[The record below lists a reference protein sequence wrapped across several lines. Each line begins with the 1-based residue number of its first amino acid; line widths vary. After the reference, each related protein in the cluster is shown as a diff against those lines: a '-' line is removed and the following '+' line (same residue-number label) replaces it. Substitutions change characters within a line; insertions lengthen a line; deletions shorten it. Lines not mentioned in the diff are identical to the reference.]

1 MTNTRWAQTALL
13 AGALMAAHSAQAA
26 VVSLEIIAGS
36 DPLARTTLATLS
48 NSELGCD
55 GSAASASNNC
65 LGGAAPGAVAL
76 EESFNWA
83 GGTFDLDSWDVDV
96 EVNPLISAGFSV
108 TNNTAAT
115 QWYTMIFSIGISPS
129 ITPTSLIGGSAAF
142 TVTDANNDG
151 ATISAPG
158 MGPQAMYTALIDG
171 LPVQTLFDAPYSL
184 SALFPGGSNVAVDQ
198 FGLPGPSQP
207 GPQALSTIGLRVDF
221 LLSAGDRA
229 TFSGNFD
236 VEPVPLPAGVWL
248 FASALVAIRAA
259 RAGIAK

>member
-1 MTNTRWAQTALL
+1 MRYPIW
-13 AGALMAAHSAQAA
+13 AGAAVVASSLLGAQATQAA

-36 DPLARTTLATLS
+36 DPLTRTTLATLG

-55 GSAASASNNC
+55 GSAGSASNNC

-76 EESFNWA
+76 EESFSWA

-171 LPVQTLFDAPYSL
+171 LPVQTLFDAPFSL
-184 SALFPGGSNVAVDQ
+184 SPIFNGASNSANDF
-198 FGLPGPSQP
+198 FGLPGPNQP

-248 FASALVAIRAA
+248 FASALFVIRAA
-259 RAGIAK
+259 RARVLG